1 MSAPLGVI
9 EGFFGKPWTD
19 TARLACAEFL
29 RPRGFDFYVCAPK
42 SDRFLRRQWA
52 DPFPAPALAQLCE
65 LSSQIRERAVRFGI
79 GLCPY
84 DIHRNYDAAARAA
97 LRAKVAQLDEIG
109 TELLCILFD
118 DMPGSFAGLAPL
130 QARVT
135 ADITEWS
142 SAAAFIVC
150 PTYYSDDP
158 ILARVFGP
166 APQNYLQDLGR
177 GLDPA
182 VDVFW
187 TGPEVCSSGYPD
199 EHLED
204 VATRLGRRPFIW
216 DNHIANDG
224 KLRCSHV
231 YLDPHSSGWSL
242 NRRLA
247 AGLAVNPMNQPGLS
261 RIALASYAAGAADAA
276 LESHVRS
283 VCSAPLGAALLGDV
297 GLFQGRGIAALDAAG
312 RSALAE
318 KYRRFE
324 PQWCAREI
332 IAWLEGEYEFDPNC
346 LTQ

>member
-1 MSAPLGVI
+1 VSPPLGVI

-29 RPRGFDFYVCAPK
+29 RPRGFDFYVYAPK
-42 SDRFLRRQWA
+42 ADRFLRRQWA
-52 DPFPAPALAQLCE
+52 TPFAAPALTQIGE
-65 LSSQIRERAVRFGI
+65 LSRQMRDRAVRFGI
-79 GLCPY
+79 GLSPY
-84 DIHRNYDAAARAA
+84 DIHLNYDAGARAA

-109 TELLCILFD
+109 TDLLCILFD
-118 DMPGSFAGLAPL
+118 DMPGSFAGLAQL
-130 QARVT
+130 QARVA

-142 SAAAFIVC
+142 AAAAFIVC

-158 ILARVFGP
+158 VLGRVFGP
-166 APQNYLQDLGR
+166 APPNYLQDLGR

-187 TGPEVCSSGYPD
+187 TGRQVCSPGYPD
-199 EHLED
+199 EHLEE

-261 RIALASYAAGAADAA
+261 RIALAAYAANDAA

-297 GLFQGRGIAALDAAG
+297 DLFQRRGIAALDAAG
-312 RSALAE
+312 RSALTE

-324 PQWCAREI
+324 PEWCAGEI
-332 IAWLEGEYEFDPNC
+332 VAWLEGEYDFDANC
-346 LTQ
+346 LTE